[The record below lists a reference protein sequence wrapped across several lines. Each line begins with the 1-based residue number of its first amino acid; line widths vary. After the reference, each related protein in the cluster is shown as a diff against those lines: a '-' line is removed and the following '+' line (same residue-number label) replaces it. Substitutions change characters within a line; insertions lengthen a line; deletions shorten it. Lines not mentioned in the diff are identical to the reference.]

1 VKEMNKIATNNHYL
15 KTTLKNITT
24 KIGSGATPTG
34 GKNSYKNCGISLI
47 RSLNVYD
54 FKFEYEDLAFI
65 DDEQAAGLSNVQVE
79 RYDLLLNITGA
90 SVARCCMVPEKV
102 LPARV
107 NQHVAIVR
115 INPKMANPY
124 YVLYCLNSY
133 RYKQKLLSIA
143 QGGATRE
150 ALTKEKIEN
159 FEISLPSLTV
169 QKKIASILSAYDD
182 LLENN
187 TRRIK
192 ILEEM
197 AQAIYK
203 EWFTYPFRGS
213 MGTPSP
219 QSSPS
224 GRGSHKAHTRHE
236 KYPLP
241 AGEGKGE
248 GSVRLVKSEL
258 GMIPEGWEVKE
269 LGEIIELAYGKALK
283 KDDRREGRFPVYGSG
298 GICGYHDEILVEGPG
313 IIVGR
318 KGNVGSVFWS
328 EKSFYPIDT
337 VYYVKSIVGLYY
349 LYFNLLSQNFI
360 NTDAAVPGL
369 NRNQAYKNKLLL
381 PPKNVMDK
389 FTLIIK
395 PVFNHVE
402 LLKNKNENL
411 RKTRDLL
418 LPKLING
425 EIDVYI

>member
-1 VKEMNKIATNNHYL
+1 M
-15 KTTLKNITT
+15 
-24 KIGSGATPTG
+24 
-34 GKNSYKNCGISLI
+34 NSYKNSGISLI

-65 DDEQAAGLSNVQVE
+65 DDEQADGLSNVQVE

-107 NQHVAIVR
+107 NQHVAIIR
-115 INPKMANPY
+115 INPERTSPH
-124 YVLYCLNSY
+124 YVLYCLNSHY
-133 RYKQKLLSIA
+133 YKQHLLTIA

-159 FEISLPSLTV
+159 FPISLPPLPI

-182 LLENN
+182 LIENN
-187 TRRIK
+187 NRRIK

-197 AQAIYK
+197 VQTIYK
-203 EWFTYPFRGS
+203 EWFVNFRF
-213 MGTPSP
+213 
-219 QSSPS
+219 S
-224 GRGSHKAHTRHE
+224 GHE
-236 KYPLP
+236 K
-241 AGEGKGE
+241 
-248 GSVRLVKSEL
+248 VKTINSEL
-258 GMIPEGWEVKE
+258 GMIPERWEVKE
-269 LGEIIELAYGKALK
+269 LGEVIELAYGKALK
-283 KDDRREGRFPVYGSG
+283 KDDRKEGRFPVYGSG
-298 GICGYHDEILVEGPG
+298 GICGYHNELLVEGPG

-328 EKSFYPIDT
+328 EKSFNPIDT
-337 VYYVKSIVGLYY
+337 VYYVKSVVELHY
-349 LYFNLLSQNFI
+349 LYLNFLYQNFI

-389 FTLIIK
+389 FALIIK

-411 RKTRDLL
+411 RKTRNLL
-418 LPKLING
+418 LPKLISG
-425 EIDVYI
+425 EIDVEKLDIKSINGVTV